1 MTSLNLENTD
11 KDQLKEGPSPDLP
24 QQLDFAESV
33 RVTPSVVDQV
43 LPEVAAM
50 DTSKLNQT
58 PSTTSSSSSLPLS
71 TTASLPILTTTSTI
85 ATVFTTNRP
94 GTSSFSPKIT
104 AATPAELLKMVEK
117 AQRMKHILELRKG
130 LPNDDNIKQRI
141 SAAELLEKSAPKV
154 VEVVADLPRQGKDG
168 FHQPEAGTAKHLEEV
183 KGKPMK
189 LGEQGAMG
197 VESKTRGDLNRL
209 EMFRIAGDASNTV
222 IFLDLSSVAGKSSL
236 EHSTLTLGG
245 GRVLVKVIL
254 LSSCEI
260 FFCRSC

>member
-71 TTASLPILTTTSTI
+71 TTASLPILTTTSTT

-154 VEVVADLPRQGKDG
+154 LEVVADLPRQGKDG
-168 FHQPEAGTAKHLEEV
+168 FHQPEAGTAKHFDEV
-183 KGKPMK
+183 EGKPMK
-189 LGEQGAMG
+189 LGEQRAM
-197 VESKTRGDLNRL
+197 GDLNRL

-254 LSSCEI
+254 LSSCKI
-260 FFCRSC
+260 FFCRSS